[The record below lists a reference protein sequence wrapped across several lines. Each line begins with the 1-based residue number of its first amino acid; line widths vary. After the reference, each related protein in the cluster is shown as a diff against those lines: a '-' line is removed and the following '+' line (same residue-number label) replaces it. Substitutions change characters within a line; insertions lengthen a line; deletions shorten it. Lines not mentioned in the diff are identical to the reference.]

1 MWKVALFFAII
12 AAAKEATIAAPLPC
26 DSYYRIFYPDRFKHC
41 SSCFY
46 GSWSAW
52 ARTSEV
58 SVTAHCDSGYHYK
71 EKRTRTDNYGKCE
84 KETEE
89 RHICRLKVEIS
100 FTVNYLIYFQVIQP

>member
-1 MWKVALFFAII
+1 MWKVILLLAIVV
-12 AAAKEATIAAPLPC
+12 ATQEVAIGAPLPC
-26 DSYYRIFYPDRFKHC
+26 DSYYRIFYPHLFTHC

-58 SVTAHCDSGYHYK
+58 SATSHCDSGYHYK
-71 EKRTRTDNYGKCE
+71 EARTRRDNHGQCE

-89 RHICRLKVEIS
+89 RYACKFKV
-100 FTVNYLIYFQVIQP
+100 

>member
-1 MWKVALFFAII
+1 MWKVILLLAIVV
-12 AAAKEATIAAPLPC
+12 ATQEVAFGAPLPC
-26 DSYYRIFYPDRFKHC
+26 DSYYRIFYPELFTHC

-58 SVTAHCDSGYHYK
+58 SATSHCDSGYHYK
-71 EKRTRTDNYGKCE
+71 EARTRRDNHGQCE

-89 RHICRLKVEIS
+89 RYACKLKV
-100 FTVNYLIYFQVIQP
+100 